1 MGNEG
6 TGSQSDEIS
15 ALRERTALLEAK
27 IAALEQERRELRM
40 SSAQAH
46 ALVGAVAKISWS
58 TNADGSSGMTSA
70 QWSEFTGQSVE
81 EIQGIGWLDA
91 VHPEDRAST
100 GRAWQKA
107 VATCSDYSVEFRVRH
122 RDGVYHHFW
131 VVGVPFVREDGSI
144 RTWLGCCIDITE
156 QRQMERALRIS
167 EERSRS
173 ITMRLPIAVFEAD
186 AEGHTLFANDHWAV
200 VAGVPSSEALGEGWV
215 RALHPDDKSHVIA
228 GWSEIIETGEQ
239 KRPIEFRFC
248 LPDGS
253 LRWLSARIVA
263 LRNPEGAVEGFI
275 GTLTDI
281 CDRKQAEVLLR
292 ETMAQKAVIET
303 QRQKLADLSTP
314 LIPIAD
320 RILTMP
326 LVGTLDPERAEQ
338 ILMTLLEGVSR
349 AGASVAILDI
359 TGVAVVDTQAASAL
373 LRAAQAARLLGAEVI
388 LSGIR
393 AEVAQTLVGLGVEL
407 GSIITTSSLKTA
419 IDRAMKTVSR
429 HA

>member
-1 MGNEG
+1 MGTEG
-6 TGSQSDEIS
+6 TGSPSDQIS
-15 ALRERTALLEAK
+15 ALRERIASLEAK
-27 IAALEQERRELRM
+27 VDALEQERRELRM

-46 ALVGAVAKISWS
+46 ALVGAIAKISWS
-58 TNADGSSGMTSA
+58 TNADGSSGMTSR

-81 EIQGIGWLDA
+81 EIQGLGWLAA
-91 VHPEDRAST
+91 VHPEDRAGT
-100 GRAWQKA
+100 GMAWQKA
-107 VATCSDYSVEFRVRH
+107 VATCSNYSAEFRVRH

-131 VVGVPFVREDGSI
+131 VVGVPFILQDGSI

-156 QRQMERALRIS
+156 QRQTERALRIS
-167 EERSRS
+167 EERTRS
-173 ITMRLPIAVFEAD
+173 ITMRMPIAVFESD

-200 VAGVPSSEALGEGWV
+200 VAGVPTSEALGEGWI
-215 RALHPDDKSHVIA
+215 RALHPDDKSHVLA

-263 LRNPEGAVEGFI
+263 IRNAEGTVAGFI

-281 CDRKQAEVLLR
+281 CDRKQAEQLLR
-292 ETMAQKAVIET
+292 ETMTQKEIIEAQ
-303 QRQKLADLSTP
+303 RHRLADMSTP
-314 LIPIAD
+314 LIPITD

-326 LVGTLDPERAEQ
+326 LVGALDPERAEQ

-349 AGASVAILDI
+349 TGAAVAILDI
-359 TGVAVVDTQAASAL
+359 TGVAVVDTQVASAL
-373 LRAAQAARLLGAEVI
+373 LRAAQAVRLLGAEVI

-393 AEVAQTLVGLGVEL
+393 AEVAQTLVGLGAEL
-407 GSIITTSSLKTA
+407 GSITTTSSLKTA
-419 IDRAMKTVSR
+419 IERAMKTVSR
-429 HA
+429 HT